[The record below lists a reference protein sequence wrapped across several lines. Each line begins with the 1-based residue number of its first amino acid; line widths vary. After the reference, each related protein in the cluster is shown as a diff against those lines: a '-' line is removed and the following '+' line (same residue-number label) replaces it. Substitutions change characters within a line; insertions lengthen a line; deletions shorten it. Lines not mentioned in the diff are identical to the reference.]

1 MSADVA
7 ILYRIITTAERD
19 PNANTFPFRAIF
31 AAYDKILAEDGLN
44 PDHDQVY
51 LRFLFKLG
59 DKKRPGLSL
68 YKGFEGLLEDLGI
81 KIEFSS
87 ENFDDQDITR
97 TFDEDG
103 RFEAGR
109 ANDLRLRAGSIS
121 QGRSRRASFDSLP
134 NAEEAITRE
143 SQSRSQSRA
152 SMSRLHIKE
161 PTLELRRPSTRATT
175 RATEKTKSVHS
186 HYILT
191 QPDRAR
197 LTAQEFASNL
207 QHYQRRHASNQ
218 HRLPQSTTA
227 KAAAARNRTSSAQN
241 VPASI
246 DLYRMEDLPESQARL
261 VSQSPPLYQPSHTQL
276 MRDVETFQ
284 HYRSRQVTR
293 AFFEKWCGS
302 AFRASREHESMQR
315 LATSHDTGILLRSG
329 FDQWRARCQ
338 RKKWAA
344 ETELFFDHQE
354 RKASK
359 DRDVRLLTK
368 AFTHWVECSSEA
380 QMRKQQARKHF
391 LEFKYFRAWLDL
403 TTVNA
408 LKIRRQTLSRYFKI
422 WKQRFAQTFAYDA
435 RALLFNNRKLARTAY
450 WSWFWAFCDRR
461 APIWRENR
469 IRKRF
474 FSLWKS
480 RQQQRLHSEELTMEE
495 RRYSLAKGVFSTW
508 LARHRKISRGSEAAF
523 AFYRS
528 MLLNRALWTWNRRTR
543 HAPRARQ
550 LSNMVDWRVAGT
562 TFATIIARYRVQR
575 QAGLVTHLRVLRNAW
590 TTWNDHLR
598 QRTLVRRI
606 DDRVLVEALYRWV
619 IAERHV
625 LLARLHRQRIERRVF
640 STLVGLWS
648 TQKEHRSNAGSIVE
662 RAVNRRCL
670 ASVVKH
676 WRSKINS
683 FHQNQRLSYE
693 FQAPRITQEVL
704 QSWRAKSRHL
714 QEIQNWAKD
723 AEFYFLATKLV
734 QKRWYHAMIDAKRHK
749 RRDAY
754 AQLRR
759 TVKMHLAARLFHQ
772 WRRMAANTIR
782 LKDEACSHDQ
792 GRLLHLGS
800 RLFDTWRIQAAS
812 RVEQGTQAEWH
823 YEAHLSAQVLSL
835 WSGLLGEQ
843 WRMADLAELNENLR
857 IHSIASR
864 WLHKLRLLVI
874 ELTRGPEANAQ
885 SLREFHKKRRLYN
898 IFRRWQGNTAAISH
912 RPVQTP
918 ASVSRPR
925 RPAPLDVADL
935 SEAVTA
941 KPAERTALDKGFD
954 SGEWIPALEKHTIV
968 PPVKGYL
975 KTPSKRAERAKALHG
990 ISTTPAGTPSQLRLL
1005 SHSVTEP
1012 RSARR
1017 DGLARPTTLRESAFL
1032 PIPEPS
1038 PRTPLRGRMPVIT
1051 HESGF

>member
-7 ILYRIITTAERD
+7 VLYRIITTAERN
-19 PNANTFPFRAIF
+19 PNVNTFPFRAIF

-68 YKGFEGLLEDLGI
+68 YKGFEGLLEELGI

-87 ENFDDQDITR
+87 ENYDDQDSTR
-97 TFDEDG
+97 DFDEDS

-121 QGRSRRASFDSLP
+121 QGRSRRASFNSLH
-134 NAEEAITRE
+134 NAKEAITRE

-152 SMSRLHIKE
+152 SMSRLQIKE

-175 RATEKTKSVHS
+175 RATEKTKSVQS
-186 HYILT
+186 HYIST
-191 QPDRAR
+191 QPDRDR

-227 KAAAARNRTSSAQN
+227 KAAATRNRTSSAQK

-246 DLYRMEDLPESQARL
+246 DLYQVEDLPEPQTRL

-284 HYRSRQVTR
+284 HYRTRQVTR
-293 AFFEKWCGS
+293 ASFEKWYGL
-302 AFRASREHESMQR
+302 AFRASREHESMQQQ
-315 LATSHDTGILLRSG
+315 ATSHDTGILLRNG

-380 QMRKQQARKHF
+380 KMRKKQAREHF
-391 LEFKYFRAWLDL
+391 LEYKYFRAWLDL
-403 TTVNA
+403 TTVNS
-408 LKIRRQTLSRYFKI
+408 LKIRRQTLSRFLRI

-435 RALLFNNRKLARTAY
+435 RALLFYNRKIARTVY
-450 WSWFWAFCDRR
+450 WSWFWAFCDKR

-474 FSLWKS
+474 FLLWET
-480 RQQQRLHSEELTMEE
+480 RQQQRLRWEELTMEE
-495 RRYSLAKGVFSTW
+495 RSYSLAKRVFSTW
-508 LARHRKISRGSEAAF
+508 LARHREFRRGSEAAF
-523 AFYRS
+523 AFYRRT
-528 MLLNRALWTWNRRTR
+528 LLNGAFWTWNRRTR

-550 LSNMVDWRVAGT
+550 LSNMIDWRVAGT
-562 TFATIIARYRVQR
+562 TFATIITRYRAQR

-606 DDRVLVEALYRWV
+606 DDRVVVEALYHWV
-619 IAERHV
+619 IAERHI
-625 LLARLHRQRIERRVF
+625 LLARLHRQRIEQRAF
-640 STLVGLWS
+640 SNLVVHWS
-648 TQKEHRSNAGSIVE
+648 TRKEHQSNATSTVE
-662 RAVNRRCL
+662 LAVNRRCL
-670 ASVVKH
+670 ASVVMR
-676 WRSKINS
+676 WRSKMNS
-683 FHQNQRLSYE
+683 IYQNQRLSFE
-693 FQAPRITQEVL
+693 FQAPRITREVL
-704 QSWRAKSRHL
+704 QSWTAKSRHL

-734 QKRWYHAMIDAKRHK
+734 QKRWHSAMIDAKRHK

-772 WRRMAANTIR
+772 WRRMAAKPIQ
-782 LKDEACSHDQ
+782 LMDEACSHDQ

-800 RLFDTWRIQAAS
+800 RLFDTWRIQTAS
-812 RVEQGTQAEWH
+812 RVEKGTQAEWH
-823 YEAHLSAQVLSL
+823 YEAHLSAQFLSL
-835 WSGLLGEQ
+835 WSGRLGEQ

-864 WLHKLRLLVI
+864 WLHKLRLRVI

-885 SLREFHKKRRLYN
+885 SLRQFHEKRRLYN
-898 IFRRWQGNTAAISH
+898 IFRRWQGNTAAILH
-912 RPVQTP
+912 RPVQNP
-918 ASVSRPR
+918 ASVSRAR

-935 SEAVTA
+935 SEDVTA
-941 KPAERTALDKGFD
+941 KAAARTALDKGFD
-954 SGEWIPALEKHTIV
+954 SGEWIPASEQYTSV
-968 PPVKGYL
+968 PPVQGYL
-975 KTPSKRAERAKALHG
+975 RTPSKRAERAKALHG
-990 ISTTPAGTPSQLRLL
+990 VSTTPAGTPSHLRLL
-1005 SHSVTEP
+1005 SHLVTEP

-1017 DGLARPTTLRESAFL
+1017 DGLARPTTLRESVFPL
-1032 PIPEPS
+1032 TLEPS
-1038 PRTPLRGRMPVIT
+1038 PRTPLRGRTPVIT